1 MSHQASTAKRTVGVL
16 AGSVLLPGL
25 AFLLALLLLALLQM
39 LHAPEFLAIVMG
51 AVSYVGSLSLGLV
64 ILGQL
69 RLPKALQAFVAIFYI
84 ALMGAALIHFQ
95 LLFAGH
101 ILQDWL

>member
-1 MSHQASTAKRTVGVL
+1 M
-16 AGSVLLPGL
+16 
-25 AFLLALLLLALLQM
+25 
-39 LHAPEFLAIVMG
+39 
-51 AVSYVGSLSLGLV
+51 SYVGSLSLGLV